1 LFLSCFLSWRSFFV
15 FKTKEMNEGIKSGRN
30 ARANWGVRVAAVAI
44 VAVLACATVFVYSTS
59 KLTWPRRTRATV
71 LASLWVVAA
80 AAALAGYKLVQ
91 AKRLTDE
98 EPEHATPEHVFV
110 PEAVAQA
117 AAQEVAEVAEA
128 AAQPETQAE
137 AAEAVSDTAAVPDM
151 DNAADAAAQPE
162 AAPAAQP
169 ETAPAA
175 QEAPA
180 AAQEAAEA
188 AADAPRIYW
197 TKSGKTY
204 HMCRACTALAR
215 SKDVREGSLP
225 DALAAGK
232 KSACNYC
239 AAAKA

>member
-1 LFLSCFLSWRSFFV
+1 
-15 FKTKEMNEGIKSGRN
+15 
-30 ARANWGVRVAAVAI
+30 
-44 VAVLACATVFVYSTS
+44 VFVYSTS

-71 LASLWVVAA
+71 LASLWVAAA

-91 AKRLTDE
+91 AKRLADE

-117 AAQEVAEVAEA
+117 AAQEVAEA

-137 AAEAVSDTAAVPDM
+137 AAEAVSDAADVPDM
-151 DNAADAAAQPE
+151 NNAADAAAQPE
-162 AAPAAQP
+162 AAPAAQ
-169 ETAPAA
+169 
-175 QEAPA
+175 EAPA
-180 AAQEAAEA
+180 A
-188 AADAPRIYW
+188 APRIYW

-204 HMCRACTALAR
+204 HLCRTCTALAR

>member
-91 AKRLTDE
+91 AKRLADE

-151 DNAADAAAQPE
+151 DNAADADAQPE
-162 AAPAAQP
+162 AAS
-169 ETAPAA
+169 AA
-175 QEAPA
+175 QEEPA

-204 HMCRACTALAR
+204 HLCRTCTALAR